1 MTWTTLEWAA
11 KNKESIIHNL
21 NKASRNHERRKERET
36 PIGLLEEA
44 YKKLTHD
51 NMNLSAINNCDLPEA
66 RRIVSD
72 IIKRA
77 HLLDSDIYHHEKNY
91 KNLAKKK
98 KS

>member
-1 MTWTTLEWAA
+1 
-11 KNKESIIHNL
+11 
-21 NKASRNHERRKERET
+21 
-36 PIGLLEEA
+36 
-44 YKKLTHD
+44 
-51 NMNLSAINNCDLPEA
+51 MNLSAINNCDLPEA